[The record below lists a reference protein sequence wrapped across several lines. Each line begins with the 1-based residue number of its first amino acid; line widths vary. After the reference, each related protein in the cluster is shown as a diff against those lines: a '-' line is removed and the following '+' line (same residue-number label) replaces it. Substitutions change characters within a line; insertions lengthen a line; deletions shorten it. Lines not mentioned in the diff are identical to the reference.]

1 MFDKWEKVCY
11 TVLVMSEQ
19 SYLTKPSGD
28 NARIDIASVEGALEF
43 IVKNAGTDWCDT
55 EDIKRI
61 LGNAT
66 QTLEGAR
73 QESRDYE
80 KHLVFETRKNTGKA
94 LIVWKKCLTL
104 SENLLY

>member
-1 MFDKWEKVCY
+1 
-11 TVLVMSEQ
+11 
-19 SYLTKPSGD
+19 
-28 NARIDIASVEGALEF
+28 
-43 IVKNAGTDWCDT
+43 
-55 EDIKRI
+55 
-61 LGNAT
+61 
-66 QTLEGAR
+66 LEGAR